1 MAVNGT
7 RRLFLAVC
15 VILCL
20 AQNGDSE
27 EGSRLTP
34 SGQMGSAEAGVVP
47 HTKTTIKQPLADQPK
62 ELKAELAAERQATE
76 QLRRQLSDALEE
88 IENHRSLGEGRSAF
102 KWLM

>member
-34 SGQMGSAEAGVVP
+34 SGQMGTA
-47 HTKTTIKQPLADQPK
+47 IKQPLADQPK
-62 ELKAELAAERQATE
+62 KLKAELAAERQANE
-76 QLRRQLSDALEE
+76 QLRRQLSDALEGV
-88 IENHRSLGEGRSAF
+88 ENHRSLGEDRSG
-102 KWLM
+102 

>member
-7 RRLFLAVC
+7 RRFCLAVC

-62 ELKAELAAERQATE
+62 ELKAELAAERQANE

-88 IENHRSLGEGRSAF
+88 IENHRSLGEDRSG
-102 KWLM
+102 